1 MKSYVFND
9 NSYELVVN
17 YRDGF
22 VYDDVRERFTDFFDR
37 FDYVCG
43 DWAYGKLRLK
53 GFFDESNKNVKRL
66 NNYKFID
73 NYLKDNCANDARY
86 FVIKKIS

>member
-1 MKSYVFND
+1 MKCYVFND
-9 NSYELVVN
+9 NNYELLVN

-22 VYDDVRERFTDFFDR
+22 IYDNVKDKFTDYFDK

-53 GFFDESNKNVKRL
+53 GFFDESSKNVKML

-73 NYLKDNCANDARY
+73 NYLKNNCASDARY

>member
-1 MKSYVFND
+1 MKCYVFND
-9 NSYELVVN
+9 NSYELLVN

-22 VYDDVRERFTDFFDR
+22 VYDEVMNKFTDYFDR

-53 GFFDESNKNVKRL
+53 GFMDESNKDVKEF
-66 NNYKFID
+66 NNYKYID
-73 NYLKDNCANDARY
+73 KYLLNNCASDARY
-86 FVIKKIS
+86 FVVKKIS